1 MKRDRMG
8 VALLSGLCV
17 LVLATGVR
25 ADQEDDKKKAE
36 REWREAEEGQG
47 KKAPEGQQGPGAV
60 PGLEDNPL
68 DKILEL
74 MRGVEDRLFESD
86 TGDFTQE
93 EQRRIVEAM
102 RFEDKTSQALEE
114 LIRKIEEQMQNQQ
127 SSSGGGGSDQQ
138 QQQKQQQQRDQQNQ
152 NETEEQRRQ
161 RQEREKRE
169 EEQRR
174 MQQQNQPQQQQQ
186 QNQPQNDR
194 EQRAEQERREG
205 RPPEDPTGADP
216 RDPGAAGRWG
226 QLPAKLHQDAQ
237 NAQNREPPSR
247 WSELIKRYRER
258 VAGADD

>member
-1 MKRDRMG
+1 MNRERMG

-47 KKAPEGQQGPGAV
+47 KKAGEGQQAPGGI

-138 QQQKQQQQRDQQNQ
+138 QQKKQQQDQQQQNQ
-152 NETEEQRRQ
+152 SETEEQRRQ

-186 QNQPQNDR
+186 QPRNDQ

-205 RPPEDPTGADP
+205 RPPEEAGRGDP

-237 NAQNREPPSR
+237 NAQNQEPPAR
-247 WSELIKRYRER
+247 WAELIKRYRER
-258 VAGADD
+258 VAGASND

>member
-1 MKRDRMG
+1 MSRERMG

-47 KKAPEGQQGPGAV
+47 KKKADGQQPGAI

-93 EQRRIVEAM
+93 EQRKIVEAM

-127 SSSGGGGSDQQ
+127 SSSSGGGSDQQ
-138 QQQKQQQQRDQQNQ
+138 QQQKKQQQGQQDQ

-174 MQQQNQPQQQQQ
+174 MQQQNQPQNQQQ
-186 QNQPQNDR
+186 QNQPQNAQ

-205 RPPEDPTGADP
+205 RPPEDPSRGDP

-237 NAQNREPPSR
+237 NAQNQEPPAR

-258 VAGADD
+258 VSGAGND

>member
-1 MKRDRMG
+1 MNRERWG

-47 KKAPEGQQGPGAV
+47 KKAPGQGGGL
-60 PGLEDNPL
+60 PGLGDNPL
-68 DKILEL
+68 EKILEL
-74 MRGVEDRLFESD
+74 MRGVEDRLFEAD
-86 TGDFTQE
+86 TGEFTQE
-93 EQRRIVEAM
+93 EQRKIVEAM

-114 LIRKIEEQMQNQQ
+114 LIRKIEEEMQNQQ
-127 SSSGGGGSDQQ
+127 SSSGGGSSSDQQ
-138 QQQKQQQQRDQQNQ
+138 RQRQQQQRQQQQNQ
-152 NETEEQRRQ
+152 SETEEQRRE
-161 RQEREKRE
+161 RMEREKRE

-174 MQQQNQPQQQQQ
+174 MEQQS
-186 QNQPQNDR
+186 QPQNQQNPQNDQ
-194 EQRAEQERREG
+194 EQRGQQERREG
-205 RPPEDPTGADP
+205 RPPDDPARLDP

-237 NAQNREPPSR
+237 NAQNQEPPAR

-258 VAGADD
+258 VAGAGSD

>member
-1 MKRDRMG
+1 MKRDQLG

-17 LVLATGVR
+17 LVLTTGVR
-25 ADQEDDKKKAE
+25 ADQEDDKKKAD

-47 KKAPEGQQGPGAV
+47 KKKAGGQQGPGGV

-138 QQQKQQQQRDQQNQ
+138 QQQQKQQQQQNQ
-152 NETEEQRRQ
+152 SETPEQKRQ
-161 RQEREKRE
+161 REEREKRE

-186 QNQPQNDR
+186 NTPQNQQ
-194 EQRAEQERREG
+194 EQRAQQERREG
-205 RPPEDPTGADP
+205 QRPEDPSSADP

-237 NAQNREPPSR
+237 NAQNQEPPAR

-258 VAGADD
+258 VAGAGSGD

>member
-1 MKRDRMG
+1 MKRERIG

-17 LVLATGVR
+17 LVLTTGVR

-47 KKAPEGQQGPGAV
+47 KKAEGQQGPGGV

-93 EQRRIVEAM
+93 EQRKVVEAM

-138 QQQKQQQQRDQQNQ
+138 QQQKQQQQSQQNP

-186 QNQPQNDR
+186 SQNQPQNDR

-205 RPPEDPTGADP
+205 RRPEDPQRDDP
-216 RDPGAAGRWG
+216 RDPAAAGRWG
-226 QLPAKLHQDAQ
+226 QLPVKLHQDAQ
-237 NAQNREPPSR
+237 NAQNQEPPAR
-247 WSELIKRYRER
+247 WSELIKRYRAR
-258 VAGADD
+258 VAEGGSD